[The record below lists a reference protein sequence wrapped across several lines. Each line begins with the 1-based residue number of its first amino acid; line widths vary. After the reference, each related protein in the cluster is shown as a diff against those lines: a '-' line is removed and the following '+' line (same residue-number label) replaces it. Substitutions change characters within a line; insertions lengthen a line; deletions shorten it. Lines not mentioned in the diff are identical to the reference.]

1 MFRYVF
7 FFSLTF
13 LSNVAF
19 AETTLIPT
27 KAGLYDAGGFK
38 LYLECYENDNPTLI
52 LEQGFGRSGS
62 DGIWL
67 SNILA
72 LQNDYSIC
80 LYDRS
85 GLGKSETGEVPFTVN
100 DAAERLVTLLGSAQI
115 KAPYFFAGGSYAAY
129 IVTAFNKQ
137 YPELVAGAMFF
148 DPPPFGYFKTMATRW
163 PENFKTDVLPLQR
176 MYEFE
181 QSVRNPL
188 FERVPE
194 KVDHLASYEQLKSD
208 RSFGNKPV
216 LTLFSAPSER
226 SQEPPFVPADIAAPM
241 NKLYDSAATQ
251 YAELS
256 TNSEVI
262 YSESTKHHLHI
273 HDADLVVA
281 TIKRLKELSK

>member
-1 MFRYVF
+1 MFRYIFLVSF
-7 FFSLTF
+7 TL
-13 LSNVAF
+13 LSNALH
-19 AETTLIPT
+19 ADTTLVPT

-38 LYLECYENDNPTLI
+38 LYLECYENNKPTLI

-62 DGIWL
+62 DGVWL
-67 SNILA
+67 SNISA
-72 LQNDYSIC
+72 LQNDFSIC

-85 GLGKSETGEVPFTVN
+85 GLGKSETGTVPFTVN
-100 DAAERLVTLLGSAQI
+100 DTAKRLYTLLSSAKI
-115 KAPYFFAGGSYAAY
+115 ATPYYFAGGSYAAY

-137 YPELVAGAMFF
+137 YPELVSGAMFF

-208 RSFGNKPV
+208 RKFGDKPV
-216 LTLFSAPSER
+216 ITLFSSPSER
-226 SQEPPFVPADIAAPM
+226 SQEPPFVPANIAAPM
-241 NKLYDSAATQ
+241 NELYDGVAEQ
-251 YAELS
+251 YADLS
-256 TNSEVI
+256 IHSDVV
-262 YSESTKHHLHI
+262 YSKSTKHHLHI
-273 HDADLVVA
+273 HDAELVVA
-281 TIKRLKELSK
+281 TIKRLKKLGK